1 MASLSLIRK
10 KSEQMKNTYLTI
22 CEDILLANISIFMN
36 SIYPKNYKFNFEK
49 IEISF
54 SSSAY
59 KHIRYSERK
68 KFRVKNLPVDKGMN

>member
-1 MASLSLIRK
+1 MKQWQNGILVIPVIRK
-10 KSEQMKNTYLTI
+10 KSEQLKNMYLTI
-22 CEDILLANISIFMN
+22 CEGILLANISIFMN

-59 KHIRYSERK
+59 KHIR
-68 KFRVKNLPVDKGMN
+68 